1 MGDQKYVGVQAGV
14 GVVKLR
20 VGSEEV
26 ELEPGEVQKIVN
38 GLTMAAFKAKLK
50 RM

>member
-1 MGDQKYVGVQAGV
+1 MAERKYVGVQAGV

-26 ELEPGEVQKIVN
+26 ELTSDEVKKITN
-38 GLTMAAFKAKLK
+38 GLTLAAFRAKLK